1 TLNEKLPYFE
11 NDVFQAVSLPYGE
24 GEMSMDIYLPKEDMK
39 LEAFIDE
46 LTGENWESWKQQ
58 FEENEGTILL
68 PKFEIE
74 YEAVL
79 NDALKTLGMD
89 TVFTEDANFSKM
101 IVEDDPVWISKVR
114 QKTYID
120 VHEKGTEAAAVT
132 SVEVETLALI

>member
-1 TLNEKLPYFE
+1 
-11 NDVFQAVSLPYGE
+11 FQV
-24 GEMSMDIYLPKEDMK
+24 
-39 LEAFIDE
+39 E
-46 LTGENWESWKQQ
+46 LTRENWESWKQQ

-132 SVEVETLALI
+132 SVEVETLALIDEEPFHMEVNRPFFFVIKDNETNMILFTGIIENPA